1 MLLSHKAINLV
12 RSYVKRGLSHSLS
25 SLSKSKKM
33 IKKSSKRR
41 WSHNCS
47 KTLLQQLA
55 RLTSLSYLM
64 IFLVGLGIIAIAD
77 SNSDK
82 EFPRRRV
89 THRYVQ
95 RLLAPQKMM
104 QQICRMNSSRMSN
117 RDLRSMEEGTLGQF
131 TQDDHLALIRMTKN
145 LKKNSSLIVTISSFN
160 RRIIK
165 CIVAIKLTVDHL
177 SVTQKRQ

>member
-1 MLLSHKAINLV
+1 MQ
-12 RSYVKRGLSHSLS
+12 RR
-25 SLSKSKKM
+25 
-33 IKKSSKRR
+33 KRR

-55 RLTSLSYLM
+55 RLMSLSYLM
-64 IFLVGLGIIAIAD
+64 TFLVGLGIIAVAD

-82 EFPRRRV
+82 VFPRRRV

-104 QQICRMNSSRMSN
+104 QQICKVNSSRMSN

-145 LKKNSSLIVTISSFN
+145 LRKNSQNFSLIVTISSFN

-165 CIVAIKLTVDHL
+165 CIVAIKSTVDHL